1 MSRAEADIESEGAA
15 QDLREG
21 VRSGILA
28 AVRRDVELR
37 GGRTARLL
45 GAAGVLGAF
54 GAVGATLLVMG
65 HPYGHHPAWHVAV
78 FTAAWSA
85 LLIVS
90 LALAFLEVRTPDLPI
105 ARSACVGLLGLGV
118 AGLCGALCPNPH
130 FLTWWFAT
138 SAGAR
143 LAADYGGPVSVVC
156 FGFVTSLAFGAVA
169 AFAALRDARR
179 GPIKPLLP
187 AVALLILLAP
197 GLALQSFGTSWA
209 VFAGWILGAATGSY
223 TGVVAGVRAHSLGAS
238 DGQ

>member
-1 MSRAEADIESEGAA
+1 MARSEADMEGERAS

-54 GAVGATLLVMG
+54 GAVGATLLVME

-90 LALAFLEVRTPDLPI
+90 LALAFLEVRTPELPI

-118 AGLCGALCPNPH
+118 AGLCGALCPDPH
-130 FLTWWFAT
+130 FLTWWLT
-138 SAGAR
+138 TRAGAG
-143 LAADYGGPVSVVC
+143 LAATGGVPLSVLC
-156 FGFVTSLAFGAVA
+156 FGFVTSLFFGAVA
-169 AFAALRDARR
+169 AFAALRGRR
-179 GPIKPLLP
+179 RSSISPLVP
-187 AVALLILLAP
+187 ATALLVLLAP
-197 GLALQSFGTSWA
+197 GVALQSFGTSWG
-209 VFAGWILGAATGSY
+209 VFIGWLLGAAGGAY
-223 TGVVAGVRAHSLGAS
+223 AGVAVGAFTQPR
-238 DGQ
+238 GAGE